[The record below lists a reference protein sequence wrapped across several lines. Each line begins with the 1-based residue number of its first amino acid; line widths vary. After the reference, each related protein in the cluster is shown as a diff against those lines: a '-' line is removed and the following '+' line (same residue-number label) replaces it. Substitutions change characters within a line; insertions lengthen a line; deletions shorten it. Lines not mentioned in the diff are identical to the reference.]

1 GAIQQDGASRS
12 AYLDRVCR
20 DDLALRNEVAAMLA
34 ADAAAGTFME
44 RPNASLQALQTSPEI
59 EREMP
64 AAGSM
69 VAHYR
74 IVSELGSGGM
84 GRVFRAE
91 DTRLGRTVALKGL
104 APEWSESHEA
114 HARFTRE
121 ARLASALDHPNIC
134 TIYEVG
140 QGSGVSFI
148 AMQYLEGETLQQMLR
163 RGPLPLDRLL
173 SLGTQVA
180 DALATAHARGIVHRD
195 VKSSNVIVTTD
206 GRGHVLDFGIAK

>member
-1 GAIQQDGASRS
+1 RRAALLRRTQRGRDGGGARRVRRNGQARMAVREGLVAQRDDRKHRQMTPERWRVVKGVFDGPIQQDAPSRS
-12 AYLDRVCR
+12 AYLHRLCR

-34 ADAAAGTFME
+34 SDAAAGTFME

-91 DTRLGRTVALKGL
+91 DTRLGRTVALK
-104 APEWSESHEA
+104 
-114 HARFTRE
+114 
-121 ARLASALDHPNIC
+121 
-134 TIYEVG
+134 V
-140 QGSGVSFI
+140 
-148 AMQYLEGETLQQMLR
+148 
-163 RGPLPLDRLL
+163 
-173 SLGTQVA
+173 
-180 DALATAHARGIVHRD
+180 
-195 VKSSNVIVTTD
+195 
-206 GRGHVLDFGIAK
+206 